1 MFIGPKH
8 PLISGKTSMSL
19 VVQDQ
24 VLPLSTLHLRN
35 MNKRRGGVKSSL
47 QLKNP
52 YKIYKICKVLNEK
65 CCTLKSSFVL
75 TLPDKQVLIQD
86 SKFLHNCVML
96 CTLWAQSWR
105 FLAKRRWKEPGFSP
119 RRPVPTPM
127 EVDRKT
133 VTDLNGTGSYIFL
146 SLISSTKFLSKYPP
160 MQPPWTV
167 KIKYHSA
174 QNVSYIPH
182 GIASRRNHS
191 FTVVLC
197 KMERQ

>member
-8 PLISGKTSMSL
+8 PLISGKTSMCL

-96 CTLWAQSWR
+96 ALCEHSPEDFWLKEDERSQD
-105 FLAKRRWKEPGFSP
+105 FPPEGLFQLPWK
-119 RRPVPTPM
+119 
-127 EVDRKT
+127 
-133 VTDLNGTGSYIFL
+133 
-146 SLISSTKFLSKYPP
+146 
-160 MQPPWTV
+160 
-167 KIKYHSA
+167 
-174 QNVSYIPH
+174 
-182 GIASRRNHS
+182 
-191 FTVVLC
+191 
-197 KMERQ
+197 